1 MTAIEIRGA
10 RVHNLRNVDIDIP
23 HNRLVVVTGLSGSG
37 KSSLA
42 FDTLHAEGQRQ
53 YIESLSVYARQY
65 FDQLE
70 RPDVD
75 AIDGLQPTLCLDQ
88 RAGSRNPRST
98 VATITEIYDHL
109 RLITARVGVVHCYQ
123 CGLPI
128 QQQTT
133 SQIADSLLRMPE
145 GTKVMLMAPLAR
157 GKKGQHREMIAEIRK
172 SGFVRVRI
180 DGEIHDIDHLPDL
193 APNQVHNIDVVVD
206 RIVIS
211 ASTDRRLAESIQ
223 LAVKHGTGALIA
235 CHQTSGTSG
244 TPSTGQAAWSDRLFS
259 TRYACP
265 MCEISYHTIEP
276 RTFSFNS
283 PHGACPVCEGLGTCW
298 SFDGESVLPNLELSL
313 SQGAI
318 APWKTGT
325 AAQRRRR
332 EESLQPFLD
341 QHSFDQD
348 TPLSDWETPLVQQLL
363 DGDGS
368 EYPGV
373 MLLLEKE
380 LATATQPKRLEQ
392 LESFRS
398 QLPCE
403 ACDGSRLRVEARQ
416 TFLGGLAIHEITRLS
431 VGAARLFFEQVELP
445 ADDRPVAQ
453 PLINEMVRRLRFL
466 EKVGVDYLTLDRSA
480 DTLSGGEMQRVR
492 LATSIGSGL
501 AGVCYILDEPSVGL
515 HPRDNDRL
523 IQSLR
528 GLQHQGNTV
537 LVVEHD
543 ESMMRA
549 ADYLI
554 DMGPGAGIG
563 GGSVVSQGTPVEVMA
578 DEKSPTGRYLSGADR
593 IEIPAQRRPTT
604 RSRSLVLNGASL
616 NNLCQVDARFPL
628 EVLVCVTGVS
638 GSGKS
643 SLVNDT
649 LAPAVARRLGVR
661 TARPGPYDSLRGAGQ
676 IDKLVAI
683 DQSPIG
689 RSARSSAATYTGLYG
704 EVRKVFKN
712 TREARQRGYGVGR
725 FSFNVRGGRCEAC
738 EGHGVQKIEMNFLP
752 DLQVRCSVCHGARFN
767 RQTLRIRYR
776 GKSIADVLEMCVD
789 EAIDY
794 FENFP
799 AIQRTLTSLQ
809 QIGLGYLPL
818 GQPSTTLSGG
828 EAQRIKLATQL
839 ARVETGNTLYIL
851 DEPTTG
857 LHFEDIRVLLEVL
870 HRLVEKGNTVVVIEH
885 NLEVIKTADWIIDL
899 GPEGGGAGGRV
910 VGEGPPE
917 VIAQVP
923 SSHTGRYLAPLLGVP
938 RSAGE
943 KI

>member
-75 AIDGLQPTLCLDQ
+75 AINGLQPTLCLDQ

-206 RIVIS
+206 RIVIRT
-211 ASTDRRLAESIQ
+211 STDRRLAESIQ

-235 CHQTSGTSG
+235 CHQTPGTSG

-341 QHSFDQD
+341 QHGFDQD

-431 VGAARLFFEQVELP
+431 IGAARPFFEQVELP

-543 ESMMRA
+543 ESMMRT

-593 IEIPAQRRPTT
+593 IEIPARRRPTT

-839 ARVETGNTLYIL
+839 ACVETGNTLYIL

-857 LHFEDIRVLLEVL
+857 LHFADIQQLLPVLQ
-870 HRLVEKGNTVVVIEH
+870 RLVDQGNTVIVIEH
-885 NLEVIKTADWIIDL
+885 NVEIIKSADWIVDL
-899 GPEGGGAGGRV
+899 GPEGGDRGGQV
-910 VGEGPPE
+910 VTTGTPE
-917 VIAQVP
+917 EVAEVDA
-923 SSHTGRYLAPLLGVP
+923 SHTGRCL
-938 RSAGE
+938 RSLFGE
-943 KI
+943 K

>member
-857 LHFEDIRVLLEVL
+857 LHFADIQQLLPVLQ
-870 HRLVEKGNTVVVIEH
+870 RLVDQGNTVIVIEH
-885 NLEVIKTADWIIDL
+885 NVEIIKSADWIVDL
-899 GPEGGGAGGRV
+899 GPEGGDRGGRV
-910 VGEGPPE
+910 VTTGTPE
-917 VIAQVP
+917 EVAEVDA
-923 SSHTGRYLAPLLGVP
+923 SHTGRCLRSLLG
-938 RSAGE
+938 E
-943 KI
+943 N

>member
-235 CHQTSGTSG
+235 CHQTPGTSG

-283 PHGACPVCEGLGTCW
+283 PHGACPVCEGLGTRW
-298 SFDGESVLPNLELSL
+298 SFDRESVLSDLKLSL

-318 APWKTGT
+318 APWKKGA
-325 AAQRRRR
+325 AAQRRGR

-348 TPLSDWETPLVQQLL
+348 TPLSAWETPLVQQLL

-368 EYPGV
+368 EFPGV
-373 MLLLEKE
+373 ILLLEKE

-431 VGAARLFFEQVELP
+431 IGA
-445 ADDRPVAQ
+445 RPVA
-453 PLINEMVRRLRFL
+453 
-466 EKVGVDYLTLDRSA
+466 G
-480 DTLSGGEMQRVR
+480 
-492 LATSIGSGL
+492 
-501 AGVCYILDEPSVGL
+501 
-515 HPRDNDRL
+515 
-523 IQSLR
+523 
-528 GLQHQGNTV
+528 
-537 LVVEHD
+537 
-543 ESMMRA
+543 
-549 ADYLI
+549 
-554 DMGPGAGIG
+554 
-563 GGSVVSQGTPVEVMA
+563 
-578 DEKSPTGRYLSGADR
+578 
-593 IEIPAQRRPTT
+593 
-604 RSRSLVLNGASL
+604 
-616 NNLCQVDARFPL
+616 
-628 EVLVCVTGVS
+628 
-638 GSGKS
+638 
-643 SLVNDT
+643 
-649 LAPAVARRLGVR
+649 
-661 TARPGPYDSLRGAGQ
+661 
-676 IDKLVAI
+676 
-683 DQSPIG
+683 
-689 RSARSSAATYTGLYG
+689 
-704 EVRKVFKN
+704 
-712 TREARQRGYGVGR
+712 
-725 FSFNVRGGRCEAC
+725 
-738 EGHGVQKIEMNFLP
+738 
-752 DLQVRCSVCHGARFN
+752 
-767 RQTLRIRYR
+767 
-776 GKSIADVLEMCVD
+776 
-789 EAIDY
+789 
-794 FENFP
+794 
-799 AIQRTLTSLQ
+799 
-809 QIGLGYLPL
+809 
-818 GQPSTTLSGG
+818 
-828 EAQRIKLATQL
+828 
-839 ARVETGNTLYIL
+839 
-851 DEPTTG
+851 
-857 LHFEDIRVLLEVL
+857 
-870 HRLVEKGNTVVVIEH
+870 
-885 NLEVIKTADWIIDL
+885 
-899 GPEGGGAGGRV
+899 
-910 VGEGPPE
+910 
-917 VIAQVP
+917 
-923 SSHTGRYLAPLLGVP
+923 
-938 RSAGE
+938 
-943 KI
+943 

>member
-75 AIDGLQPTLCLDQ
+75 AINGLQPTLCLDQ

-206 RIVIS
+206 RIVIRT
-211 ASTDRRLAESIQ
+211 STDRRLAESIQ

-235 CHQTSGTSG
+235 CHQTPGTSG

-341 QHSFDQD
+341 QHGFDQD

-431 VGAARLFFEQVELP
+431 IGAARPFFEQVELP

-543 ESMMRA
+543 ESMMRT

-593 IEIPAQRRPTT
+593 IEIPARRRPTT

-776 GKSIADVLEMCVD
+776 DKSIADVLEMCVD

-839 ARVETGNTLYIL
+839 ACVETGNTLYIL

-857 LHFEDIRVLLEVL
+857 LHFADIQQLLPVLQ
-870 HRLVEKGNTVVVIEH
+870 RLVDQGNTVIVIEH
-885 NLEVIKTADWIIDL
+885 NVEIIKSADWIVDL
-899 GPEGGGAGGRV
+899 GPEGGDRGGRV
-910 VGEGPPE
+910 VTTGTPE
-917 VIAQVP
+917 EVAEVDA
-923 SSHTGRYLAPLLGVP
+923 SHTGRCLRSLLGETP
-938 RSAGE
+938 
-943 KI
+943 